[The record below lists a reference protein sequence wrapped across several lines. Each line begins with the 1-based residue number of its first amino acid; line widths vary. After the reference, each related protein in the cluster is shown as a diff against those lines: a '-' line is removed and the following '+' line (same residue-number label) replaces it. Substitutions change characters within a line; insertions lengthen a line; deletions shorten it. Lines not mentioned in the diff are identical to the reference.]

1 MNVPT
6 EAFKE
11 IAIECNIDLD
21 TIVKTL
27 RERYPDVEHRPYRVM
42 DRIRTLRTRG
52 QLPLDSGNTVSIGE
66 VLRSTSTLYSDTGTI
81 KQQWVKT
88 DVPKQQF
95 LEAFNE
101 AISDI
106 SANLTPLPEVQPP
119 LSVLNDDCAT
129 LYISNDIHFGA
140 YNWGEETETDWSLD
154 IASETLRSAYDH
166 LFAHS
171 PDSKIGIVCDLGDL
185 TETDDFKNMTPKS
198 GNILDV
204 DSRYPKILRAAYEA
218 MIYAVQK
225 ALDKHELVYFYN
237 IAGNHDMSTGV
248 AIREVIRTA
257 FRNNPRVIVD
267 ESPRNIKYHQHGTTL
282 LQFAHGDGMRLQ
294 SCGEVMAHDC
304 VNIFSSTVHRYAHLG
319 HTHKDAVVDS
329 RLCRAESHRNIASLN
344 AWAFN
349 HGYRRNPGTMKSI
362 TYHAEKG
369 EISRQLYSIS

>member
-66 VLRSTSTLYSDTGTI
+66 VLRGTSTLYSDTGAI

-225 ALDKHELVYFYN
+225 ALAKHELVYFYN

-362 TYHAEKG
+362 TYHTEKG